1 MLTDQDRE
9 FIVQRFGAFI
19 DTAPEAET
27 AERLARLCLALALRC
42 ESRRVVEEALRVA
55 EGETLGLDGATP
67 HPARA

>member
-19 DTAPEAET
+19 DGAPEAET

-42 ESRRVVEEALRVA
+42 GSRESVEEALRVA
-55 EGETLGLDGATP
+55 EGDESPRVPAPTP
-67 HPARA
+67 SS